1 MKLAVYVTVTCEQP
15 AVCRNNFY
23 LPGPAVLAVFL
34 SILCPGFSHPSQV
47 GRSLP
52 GSLDPLLTQ

>member
-15 AVCRNNFY
+15 AVCRDDFY
-23 LPGPAVLAVFL
+23 LLGPAVLAVL
-34 SILCPGFSHPSQV
+34 PSIPCPGLSHPSEV